1 MSIPSTF
8 IDELLT
14 RTDIVALINRYI
26 PTPLKKSGRSYMA
39 CCPFHEEKTPSFSV
53 SRDKGLYYCFG
64 CHASGGAIKFLM
76 EHQRMTFQEAVE
88 ELARLAGMEVP
99 RLNTRVST
107 EAQKRFEKMYT
118 IMNKV
123 SDFYRILLKQNAQAS
138 NYLQGRGIT
147 SETAA
152 DFAIGYAPS
161 KPYLRQ
167 CLGSAFDEKTLLTIG
182 LLAQSGNRYYEK
194 FRDRLMFPIRD
205 RRGNVAAFGGRLLE
219 NKNHKQDRLPKYMNS
234 PETPLFKKRN
244 TLYGLHELKKVRDLR
259 CLLFVEGYMDAVSLS
274 QHGVRNVVATLGT
287 ATTQTHIRIA
297 LRFSSSLIF
306 CFDGDSAGRRAAVEA
321 AKQALSVFT
330 DGCSINFMFLPS
342 GEDPDSYIT
351 QHGYEVFNKQLAE
364 AVPLADFLFT
374 HHSKGLDMNNPA
386 HATRY
391 AKLLKPLIMQLPQ
404 GMFKELMFNRL
415 AEQINIDVD
424 KLKTDYDTKKSFTK
438 TQTHDGSHDDAKKEI
453 LYSTITVA
461 LRSLLTKPSLANQ
474 ALAPDIIRGLQKPG
488 TELLADVVDCIKH
501 KKLSN
506 AASIVESFR
515 ESPHQENLAR
525 LLATPTSATP
535 EADGEIE
542 FKDAMRQMEIEITEQ
557 KIEQMQKELSDS
569 DSGQIKIHDLL
580 KHLHKLKSQ
589 PMS

>member
-39 CCPFHEEKTPSFSV
+39 CCPFHDEKTPSFSV

-88 ELARLAGMEVP
+88 ELARHAGMEVP

-107 EAQKRFEKMYT
+107 EDQKRFERMHT

-123 SDFYRILLKQNAQAS
+123 SEFYRTQLKQNAQAS
-138 NYLQGRGIT
+138 DYLRGRGIT
-147 SETAA
+147 SETAT
-152 DFAIGYAPS
+152 DFAIGYAPD
-161 KPYLRQ
+161 KPYLKQ
-167 CLGSAFDEKTLLTIG
+167 CLGSAYDEKTLLTVG
-182 LLAQSGNRYYEK
+182 LLAQSGNRSYEK

-205 RRGNVAAFGGRLLE
+205 RRSNVIAFGGRLLE
-219 NKNHKQDRLPKYMNS
+219 NKKQKQDRLPKYMNS

-297 LRFSSSLIF
+297 LRFSSNLIF
-306 CFDGDSAGRRAAVEA
+306 CFDGDNAGQRAAIEA

-342 GEDPDSYIT
+342 GEDPDSYIK
-351 QHGYEVFNKQLAE
+351 QHGYEVFNKQLAQ
-364 AVPLADFLFT
+364 ATPLADFLFT
-374 HHSKGLDMNNPA
+374 HHSEGLDLNNPA

-391 AKLLKPLIMQLPQ
+391 AKLLRPLIMQLPQ
-404 GMFKELMFNRL
+404 GMFRELMFKRL
-415 AEQINIDVD
+415 AEQINIDAD
-424 KLKTDYDTKKSFTK
+424 KLKTDYGNAKTYTK
-438 TQTHDGSHDDAKKEI
+438 TQRKDEPKKKI
-453 LYSTITVA
+453 LYSTVTVA
-461 LRSLLTKPSLANQ
+461 LRALLAKPSLADQ
-474 ALAPDIIRGLQKPG
+474 TLAADKIRRLQKPG
-488 TELLADVVDCIKH
+488 AELLADVIDCIKH

-515 ESPHQENLAR
+515 ESTHQESLSR
-525 LLATPTSATP
+525 LLTTSTAP
-535 EADGEIE
+535 EADMEIE
-542 FKDAMRQMEIEITEQ
+542 FKDAMRQLEIEITEQ
-557 KIEQMQKELSDS
+557 KIEQLQKALSTDE
-569 DSGQIKIHDLL
+569 SGQIKIHDLL

-589 PMS
+589 PSP

>member
-1 MSIPSTF
+1 MPVRYSLDKMSIPSTF

-14 RTDIVALINRYI
+14 RTDIVALINRYL

-88 ELARLAGMEVP
+88 ELARHAGMEVP

-107 EAQKRFEKMYT
+107 ETQKRFEKMHT

-123 SDFYRILLKQNAQAS
+123 SEFYRTQLKQNAPATD
-138 NYLQGRGIT
+138 YLHRRGIT

-152 DFAIGYAPS
+152 DFAIGYAPD
-161 KPYLRQ
+161 KPYLKQ
-167 CLGSAFDEKTLLTIG
+167 CLGSAFDEKTLITVG
-182 LLAQSGNRYYEK
+182 LLAQGNNQHYEK
-194 FRDRLMFPIRD
+194 FRGRLMFPIRD
-205 RRGNVAAFGGRLLE
+205 RRDNVIAFGGRLLE
-219 NKNHKQDRLPKYMNS
+219 NKTQKQDRLPKYMNS

-259 CLLFVEGYMDAVSLS
+259 CLLFVEGYMDAVSLA

-297 LRFSSSLIF
+297 LRFSSNLIF
-306 CFDGDSAGRRAAVEA
+306 CFDGDNAGRRAAIEA

-364 AVPLADFLFT
+364 ASA
-374 HHSKGLDMNNPA
+374 SS
-386 HATRY
+386 R
-391 AKLLKPLIMQLPQ
+391 LP
-404 GMFKELMFNRL
+404 
-415 AEQINIDVD
+415 VH
-424 KLKTDYDTKKSFTK
+424 T
-438 TQTHDGSHDDAKKEI
+438 
-453 LYSTITVA
+453 
-461 LRSLLTKPSLANQ
+461 SLA
-474 ALAPDIIRGLQKPG
+474 R
-488 TELLADVVDCIKH
+488 T
-501 KKLSN
+501 
-506 AASIVESFR
+506 
-515 ESPHQENLAR
+515 R
-525 LLATPTSATP
+525 L
-535 EADGEIE
+535 E
-542 FKDAMRQMEIEITEQ
+542 
-557 KIEQMQKELSDS
+557 
-569 DSGQIKIHDLL
+569 
-580 KHLHKLKSQ
+580 
-589 PMS
+589 

>member
-39 CCPFHEEKTPSFSV
+39 CCPFHDEKTPSFSV

-88 ELARLAGMEVP
+88 ELARHAGMEVP

-107 EAQKRFEKMYT
+107 EDQKRFEKMHT

-123 SDFYRILLKQNAQAS
+123 SEFYRAQLKQNAQAS
-138 NYLQGRGIT
+138 GYLRGRGIT
-147 SETAA
+147 PETAA
-152 DFAIGYAPS
+152 DFAIGYAPD
-161 KPYLRQ
+161 KPYLKQ
-167 CLGSAFDEKTLLTIG
+167 CLGSAYDEKTLITVG
-182 LLAQSGNRYYEK
+182 LLAQSGNRPYEK

-205 RRGNVAAFGGRLLE
+205 RRGNVIAFGGRLLE
-219 NKNHKQDRLPKYMNS
+219 NKKQKQDRLPKYMNS

-297 LRFSSSLIF
+297 LRFSSNLIF
-306 CFDGDSAGRRAAVEA
+306 CFDGDSAGRRAAIEA

-374 HHSKGLDMNNPA
+374 HHSQGLDLNNPA

-391 AKLLKPLIMQLPQ
+391 AKSLRSLIMQLPQ
-404 GMFKELMFNRL
+404 GMFRELMFKRL

-424 KLKTDYDTKKSFTK
+424 KLKTDYGAKKSFTK
-438 TQTHDGSHDDAKKEI
+438 TGGSDEAKKKI
-453 LYSTITVA
+453 LYSTVTVA
-461 LRSLLTKPSLANQ
+461 LRALLAKPSLADQ
-474 ALAPDIIRGLQKPG
+474 ALAADKIRGLQKPG
-488 TELLADVVDCIKH
+488 AELLADVIDCIKH
-501 KKLSN
+501 KKLSST
-506 AASIVESFR
+506 ASIVESFR
-515 ESPHQENLAR
+515 ESLHQENLAR
-525 LLATPTSATP
+525 LLTTSTAP
-535 EADGEIE
+535 EADTEIE
-542 FKDAMRQMEIEITEQ
+542 FKDAMRQLEIEITEQ
-557 KIEQMQKELSDS
+557 KIEQLQKELSTDG
-569 DSGQIKIHDLL
+569 SGQIKMHDLL

-589 PMS
+589 PLS

>member
-39 CCPFHEEKTPSFSV
+39 CCPFHDEKTPSFSV

-76 EHQRMTFQEAVE
+76 DHQRMTFQEAVE
-88 ELARLAGMEVP
+88 ELARHAGMEVP

-107 EAQKRFEKMYT
+107 EAQKRFDKMHT

-123 SDFYRILLKQNAQAS
+123 SEFYRTQLKQNTQAS
-138 NYLQGRGIT
+138 DYLQGRGIT

-152 DFAIGYAPS
+152 DFAIGYAPD
-161 KPYLRQ
+161 KPYLKQ
-167 CLGSAFDEKTLLTIG
+167 CLGSTYDEKTLLTVG
-182 LLAQSGNRYYEK
+182 LLAQGSNRHYEK

-205 RRGNVAAFGGRLLE
+205 RRGNVIAFGGRLLE
-219 NKNHKQDRLPKYMNS
+219 NKKHKQDRLPKYMNS

-244 TLYGLHELKKVRDLR
+244 ILYGLHELKKVRDLR

-287 ATTQTHIRIA
+287 ATTQTHIRLA
-297 LRFSSSLIF
+297 LRFSSNLIF
-306 CFDGDSAGRRAAVEA
+306 CFDGDNAGRRAAIEA

-374 HHSKGLDMNNPA
+374 HHSQGLDMNNPA

-391 AKLLKPLIMQLPQ
+391 AKLLKPLITQLPQ
-404 GMFKELMFNRL
+404 GMFRELMFNRL

-424 KLKTDYDTKKSFTK
+424 KLKTDYGTAKSFTK
-438 TQTHDGSHDDAKKEI
+438 TERHDDAKKEI
-453 LYSTITVA
+453 LYSTVTVA
-461 LRSLLTKPSLANQ
+461 LRALLTKPSLADQ
-474 ALAPDIIRGLQKPG
+474 ALAPDTIRGLQKPG
-488 TELLADVVDCIKH
+488 AELLADMVDCIKH

-506 AASIVESFR
+506 VASIVESFR
-515 ESPHQENLAR
+515 ESPYQENLTR
-525 LLATPTSATP
+525 LLTTLTTP
-535 EADGEIE
+535 EADTEIE

-557 KIEQMQKELSDS
+557 KIEQLQKELSTD

>member
-26 PTPLKKSGRSYMA
+26 PTPLKKSGRSHMA

-53 SRDKGLYYCFG
+53 SQDKGLYYCFG

-107 EAQKRFEKMYT
+107 EAQKRFEKMHT

-123 SDFYRILLKQNAQAS
+123 SEFYRAQLKQNAQAS
-138 NYLQGRGIT
+138 EYLRGRGIT

-152 DFAIGYAPS
+152 DFAIGYAPD
-161 KPYLRQ
+161 KLYLKQ
-167 CLGSAFDEKTLLTIG
+167 CLGSAYDEKTLLSIG
-182 LLAQSGNRYYEK
+182 LLAQSSNRRYEK

-205 RRGNVAAFGGRLLE
+205 RRGNAIAFGGRLLA
-219 NKNHKQDRLPKYMNS
+219 NKKHKQDRLPKYMNS

-297 LRFSSSLIF
+297 LRFSSNLIF
-306 CFDGDSAGRRAAVEA
+306 CFDGDNAGRRAAIEA

-342 GEDPDSYIT
+342 GEDPDSYIIR
-351 QHGYEVFNKQLAE
+351 HGYEAFNKQLVK
-364 AVPLADFLFT
+364 AVPIADFLFT
-374 HHSKGLDMNNPA
+374 HHSQGLDMNNPA

-391 AKLLKPLIMQLPQ
+391 AKSLKPLIMQLPQ
-404 GMFKELMFNRL
+404 GMFRELMFNRL

-424 KLKTDYDTKKSFTK
+424 KLKTDHGTAKSFTK
-438 TQTHDGSHDDAKKEI
+438 TEKQDDVKKEI
-453 LYSTITVA
+453 LYSAVTVA
-461 LRSLLTKPSLANQ
+461 LRSLLTRPSLADQ
-474 ALAPDIIRGLQKPG
+474 ALAPDTIRGLQKPG
-488 TELLADVVDCIKH
+488 AELLADVIDCIKH

-506 AASIVESFR
+506 PASIVESFR
-515 ESPHQENLAR
+515 ENPHQENLAR
-525 LLATPTSATP
+525 LLTTSTTP
-535 EADGEIE
+535 EADTQIE
-542 FKDAMRQMEIEITEQ
+542 FRDAMRQMEIEITEQ
-557 KIEQMQKELSDS
+557 KIEQLQKELSTD
-569 DSGQIKIHDLL
+569 DTGQVKIHDLL

-589 PMS
+589 PTS

>member
-39 CCPFHEEKTPSFSV
+39 CCPFHDEKTPSFSV
-53 SRDKGLYYCFG
+53 SPDKGLYYCFG

-88 ELARLAGMEVP
+88 ELARHAGMEVP

-107 EAQKRFEKMYT
+107 EDQKRFEKMRT

-123 SDFYRILLKQNAQAS
+123 SEFYRTQLKQNAQAS
-138 NYLQGRGIT
+138 DYLRGRGIT
-147 SETAA
+147 SETAT
-152 DFAIGYAPS
+152 DFAIGYAPD
-161 KPYLRQ
+161 KPYLKQ
-167 CLGSAFDEKTLLTIG
+167 CLGSAYDEKTLITVG
-182 LLAQSGNRYYEK
+182 LLAQGNNRSYEK

-205 RRGNVAAFGGRLLE
+205 RRSNVIAFGGRLLE
-219 NKNHKQDRLPKYMNS
+219 NKTQKQDRLPKYMNS

-297 LRFSSSLIF
+297 LRFSSNLIF
-306 CFDGDSAGRRAAVEA
+306 CFDGDNAGQRAAIEA

-342 GEDPDSYIT
+342 GEDPDSYIK
-351 QHGYEVFNKQLAE
+351 QHGYEVFNKQLAQ
-364 AVPLADFLFT
+364 ATPLADFLFT
-374 HHSKGLDMNNPA
+374 HHSEGLDLNNPA

-391 AKLLKPLIMQLPQ
+391 AKLLRPLIMQLPR
-404 GMFKELMFNRL
+404 GMFRELMFKRL
-415 AEQINIDVD
+415 AEQINIEVD
-424 KLKTDYDTKKSFTK
+424 KLKTDYGSAKPYTK
-438 TQTHDGSHDDAKKEI
+438 TERNDEPKKKI
-453 LYSTITVA
+453 LYSTVTVA
-461 LRSLLTKPSLANQ
+461 LRALLAKPSLADQ
-474 ALAPDIIRGLQKPG
+474 TLAADKIRRLQKPG
-488 TELLADVVDCIKH
+488 AELLADVIDCIIH

-506 AASIVESFR
+506 AASIVESFK
-515 ESPHQENLAR
+515 ESTHQESLAR
-525 LLATPTSATP
+525 LLTASTTP
-535 EADGEIE
+535 EADMEIE
-542 FKDAMRQMEIEITEQ
+542 FKDAMRQLEIEITEQ
-557 KIEQMQKELSDS
+557 KIEQLQKALSTDE
-569 DSGQIKIHDLL
+569 SGQIKIHDLL

-589 PMS
+589 PSP

>member
-88 ELARLAGMEVP
+88 ELARHAGMEVP
-99 RLNTRVST
+99 RLKSRAST
-107 EAQKRFEKMYT
+107 ETQKHFDKMRK

-123 SDFYRILLKQNAQAS
+123 SEFYQAQLKQNTRAAA
-138 NYLQGRGIT
+138 YLHRRGIT

-152 DFAIGYAPS
+152 DFAIGYAPD
-161 KPYLRQ
+161 KPYLKQ
-167 CLGSAFDEKTLLTIG
+167 CLGSAYDEKTLITVG
-182 LLAQSGNRYYEK
+182 LLARGSNRSYEK
-194 FRDRLMFPIRD
+194 FRGRLMFPIRD
-205 RRGNVAAFGGRLLE
+205 RRDNVIAFGGRLLT
-219 NKNHKQDRLPKYMNS
+219 KQKQDRSPKYMNS

-259 CLLFVEGYMDAVSLS
+259 CLLFVEGYMDAVSLA

-297 LRFSSSLIF
+297 LRFSSNLIF
-306 CFDGDSAGRRAAVEA
+306 CFDGDNAGRRAAIEA
-321 AKQALSVFT
+321 AKQALPVFI

-351 QHGYEVFNKQLAE
+351 QHGYEVFNEQLAK
-364 AVPLADFLFT
+364 AMPLADFLFT
-374 HHSKGLDMNNPA
+374 HHSKGLDLNNPA
-386 HATRY
+386 HASRY
-391 AKLLKPLIMQLPQ
+391 VKSLRPLIMQLPQ
-404 GMFKELMFNRL
+404 GMFRELMLKHL
-415 AEQINIDVD
+415 AEQINIDVNE
-424 KLKTDYDTKKSFTK
+424 LKTGYQAVKPPARTERDS
-438 TQTHDGSHDDAKKEI
+438 GAKKKI
-453 LYSTITVA
+453 LYSTVTVA
-461 LRSLLTKPSLANQ
+461 LRLLLAKPSLATQ
-474 ALAPDIIRGLQKPG
+474 TLAADKIRGLQKPG
-488 TELLADVVDCIKH
+488 AELLADVVDCIKH
-501 KKLSN
+501 KRLSN

-515 ESPHQENLAR
+515 ESPHQESLTR
-525 LLATPTSATP
+525 LLATFATP
-535 EADGEIE
+535 EAETETE
-542 FKDAMRQMEIEITEQ
+542 FKDAMHQLEIEITEQ
-557 KIEQMQKELSDS
+557 KIEQLQKELSTD
-569 DSGQIKIHDLL
+569 DSGQTKIHDLL
-580 KHLHKLKSQ
+580 KHLHKLKNQ
-589 PMS
+589 PIS